1 MIPVISSSQRPSLKP
16 ETTVLSPVIWIKII
30 EQQNIYIC
38 FIKSNMI
45 NIILLILAVQIHEYK
60 ILHRNK
66 SLFIIM
72 HKLLLYEGRDWFKA
86 LFVLQL
92 IKRVKLD
99 VRQKLLCKLLHLKKG
114 IHKCFFRITCTD
126 IHHLTVRI
134 SGYGEDKKKKKITK

>member
-1 MIPVISSSQRPSLKP
+1 
-16 ETTVLSPVIWIKII
+16 
-30 EQQNIYIC
+30 
-38 FIKSNMI
+38 MI

-134 SGYGEDKKKKKITK
+134 SGYGEDKKKKKSLNNSFYAKLQKQQLRTHSAVTIIYTVVTY